1 MCRKTEVAKTLEEAV
16 RLGVKIV
23 NAAVCQRGDD
33 VMRAN
38 PELRGRV
45 RAINIDIEMMKNA

>member
-16 RLGVKIV
+16 RIGVKIV

-38 PELRGRV
+38 PELRGRA